1 MRTESESTYIFFQAQ
16 LLNMCYSGLVLI
28 TDKTVENAFCCEF
41 ELKCLWG
48 LFYSVLTEN
57 STILKGHI
65 AQEALSFRL

>member
-1 MRTESESTYIFFQAQ
+1 MILSETLSDLKERNEDWTENESESTYICFQAQ

-48 LFYSVLTEN
+48 LF
-57 STILKGHI
+57 
-65 AQEALSFRL
+65 

>member
-1 MRTESESTYIFFQAQ
+1 MRTESESTYICFQAQ

-48 LFYSVLTEN
+48 LF
-57 STILKGHI
+57 
-65 AQEALSFRL
+65 